1 MIAVAN
7 AAKTK
12 LNAVAN
18 VAATKLT
25 TRKKAKLPS
34 KLPLLELIIL
44 KAHVGQPAWA
54 FLYPVKFLVDLGY
67 GEKIYRGI

>member
-34 KLPLLELIIL
+34 KLPL
-44 KAHVGQPAWA
+44 
-54 FLYPVKFLVDLGY
+54 F
-67 GEKIYRGI
+67 

>member
-1 MIAVAN
+1 MDFSPLVAVVMIMIAVAN

-25 TRKKAKLPS
+25 TRKKAKLQS
-34 KLPLLELIIL
+34 KLIL
-44 KAHVGQPAWA
+44 
-54 FLYPVKFLVDLGY
+54 F
-67 GEKIYRGI
+67 

>member
-1 MIAVAN
+1 MAVGMTMIAVAN

-25 TRKKAKLPS
+25 TQKKAKLPS
-34 KLPLLELIIL
+34 KLPL
-44 KAHVGQPAWA
+44 V
-54 FLYPVKFLVDLGY
+54 
-67 GEKIYRGI
+67 